1 MVKKENIY
9 PYILWE
15 IVIRMTQYLTSQQEE
30 YKLQIRKYFKLMYIG
45 MLIAF
50 IGIGIGFYM
59 SILFV
64 RDFIFLVRYKYI
76 LLTILIF
83 LFVPGYVL
91 VRVSRLKIN
100 KFIEKYANKSLK
112 DMSLNEYRRIREEVK
127 RR

>member
-1 MVKKENIY
+1 
-9 PYILWE
+9 
-15 IVIRMTQYLTSQQEE
+15 MTQYLTSQQEE
-30 YKLQIRKYFKLMYIG
+30 YKLQIRKYFRLMYIG

-50 IGIGIGFYM
+50 IGFGIGFYM
-59 SILFV
+59 SILSV
-64 RDFIFLVRYKYI
+64 RYFNFLVEYKYI

-112 DMSLNEYRRIREEVK
+112 DMSLSEYRRIHEEVK

>member
-1 MVKKENIY
+1 MKIRVKSRC
-9 PYILWE
+9 ILLE
-15 IVIRMTQYLTSQQEE
+15 IGIRMTQYLTSQQEE
-30 YKLQIRKYFKLMYIG
+30 YKLQIRKYFRLMYIG

-50 IGIGIGFYM
+50 IGFGIGFYM
-59 SILFV
+59 SILSV
-64 RDFIFLVRYKYI
+64 RYFNFLVEYKYI

-83 LFVPGYVL
+83 LFAPGYVL

-112 DMSLNEYRRIREEVK
+112 DMSLSEYRRIREEVK